1 MGKLSLRRPSL
12 PRRLASSIPDSL
24 FVGPVKPSL
33 PGGTRCPEALVAGR
47 PTKPFGTHKCS
58 KESGP
63 RSAAKQDRSSCVAPL
78 RSSCGGPCG
87 HLTGATSWKRVPP
100 RSAKNVLQI
109 LYLMAKFN
117 VAKSG
122 LDFQACAG
130 RPSLPEGPR
139 CREALVA
146 GGPSLGGP
154 VAGRPSLPG
163 GPRCRKALVAGRP
176 SLPGGPRCRRAS
188 LPGGPRCREALVA
201 LRSSLPGGGR
211 PSLLGG
217 PRCREVLV
225 AGRRSLPGGPRCR
238 EALVGRPCCREALV
252 ARRPSL
258 SGRTA
263 FPVNGVLVKGLA

>member
-1 MGKLSLRRPSL
+1 M

-87 HLTGATSWKRVPP
+87 HLVGATSWKRVPP
-100 RSAKNVLQI
+100 RDRPRMCSKSFI
-109 LYLMAKFN
+109 LWQNLTWQNPA
-117 VAKSG
+117 SIS
-122 LDFQACAG
+122 
-130 RPSLPEGPR
+130 RPVPGGPR
-139 CREALVA
+139 CRKAL
-146 GGPSLGGP
+146 

-163 GPRCRKALVAGRP
+163 GPCWEVLLPGGPRCGEARCRKALVAGRP

-201 LRSSLPGGGR
+201 GRSSLPGGGR

-238 EALVGRPCCREALV
+238 EALVAGPPVRGLPV
-252 ARRPSL
+252 
-258 SGRTA
+258 RT
-263 FPVNGVLVKGLA
+263 